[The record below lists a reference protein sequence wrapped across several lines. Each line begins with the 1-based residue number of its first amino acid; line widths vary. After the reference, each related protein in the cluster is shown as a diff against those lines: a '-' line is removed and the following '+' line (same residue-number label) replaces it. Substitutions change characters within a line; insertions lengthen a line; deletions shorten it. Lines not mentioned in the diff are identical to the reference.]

1 MRKLN
6 KGRIL
11 LGLGFSLSVKISK
24 QYPMVFEGTEFEDK
38 LEVSHYLE
46 SSKSLR
52 DIVDI
57 SSVDYR
63 KNTAEKTINYHNLF
77 SQLHFPKNWIRQS
90 CHASKLVQRLWLYR

>member
-1 MRKLN
+1 MHFGNITDIKAISQVF
-6 KGRIL
+6 KG
-11 LGLGFSLSVKISK
+11 FK
-24 QYPMVFEGTEFEDK
+24 GTDM

-57 SSVDYR
+57 NCVDYR
-63 KNTAEKTINYHNLF
+63 KNTAGKTINYHNLF

-90 CHASKLVQRLWLYR
+90 CGASKLVQRLWLYR